1 MKPIRVSIILPAL
14 ILLAHFA
21 LLYLQK
27 EKTLA
32 QEVANRREFY
42 RKIAYFH
49 APILFQD
56 TETRGQSQ
64 DEGNAASVDQPIQ
77 RRGDF
82 PIRFDFDG
90 DWNGLNNWAN
100 FAKRPPADKNKD
112 AMARAFIYYSVVET
126 ETHYFINYCAY
137 HAQDREPRCSD
148 VECHENDLEGGLH
161 VVKKGPENGG
171 MGTLWMMMYLAHDNW
186 FTYLTPA
193 GRAAGIKRGGK
204 PPHET
209 PQKAHHYNAEFIYD
223 VVWRGVTPGGKIFSP
238 RDQDNPEDP
247 EAPKGAMF
255 RPAVWSEPWG
265 HGMYGWPGPDAKS
278 PYERY
283 RWSNFTWK
291 GGFIGGDG
299 VIYYP
304 GPTAGVPDFR
314 KEVDVTPYAL
324 IDFFEPN
331 GLWDR
336 REQIDWNMDGCGGGK
351 RGAPNCVWGYF
362 GAFRGQRWGVDKANA
377 PWRWDHLDDN
387 LPPGMQAYDPLRLVE
402 EFNNLS
408 AVAPEQLS
416 RKYTNNAYLGLPA
429 GTRPNRAAPVAEIS
443 TKVVVVKPNEAFTL
457 DGGRSRTSDLDGRG
471 HLLFRWESQAEGFGG
486 PGGGERWIRKT
497 LSREGAY
504 SIKLTVNDG
513 DHSASDEAMVI
524 VRSDKLFFDDFHT
537 ETPQSAWRF
546 LSQSWFQRDGM
557 LSMQRPGGALNA
569 AAVADRIYPPDLT
582 VETLMRV
589 DLLYEE
595 AREPFGV
602 GVGYRNPVGG
612 DSAVI
617 FGFTGTRRVDSA
629 KDPSRRHLTE
639 VAFYDINEQRRV
651 KLGDTVMTYNAGAPG
666 QSGYKLGEWY
676 HVKLKIEGG
685 EKFKAKIWPRGSNE
699 PEWMYEATLPQRK
712 SGLVA
717 PMVAAGVGVS
727 GAASYDYLLVTGQ
740 L

>member
-1 MKPIRVSIILPAL
+1 MKLNRISIISSAILFLGLTL
-14 ILLAHFA
+14 ISMNSDAESARLSN
-21 LLYLQK
+21 
-27 EKTLA
+27 
-32 QEVANRREFY
+32 NRREFY
-42 RKIAYFH
+42 RKLAHFH

-56 TETRGQSQ
+56 TEVRGQSQ
-64 DEGNAASVDQPIQ
+64 DEGNPASVDQPIQ

-82 PIRFDFDG
+82 ITRFDLDG

-126 ETHYFINYCAY
+126 ETHYFINYCAF

-161 VVKKGPENGG
+161 VVKKGPENSG

-223 VVWRGVTPGGKIFSP
+223 VVWRGVTPDGKIFAP

-247 EAPKGAMF
+247 AAPQGAVF
-255 RPAVWSEPWG
+255 RPTVWSEPWG

-278 PYERY
+278 PYDRY

-291 GGFIGGDG
+291 DGFVGGDG

-304 GPTAGVPDFR
+304 GSTAGVPDFR
-314 KEVDVTPYAL
+314 KEVDVAPYAL
-324 IDFFEPN
+324 IDIFEPN

-336 REQIDWNMDGCGGGK
+336 REQIDWKMDGCGGK
-351 RGAPNCVWGYF
+351 QGAPNCAWGYF

-377 PWRWDHLDDN
+377 PWRWDHVDDN
-387 LPPGMQAYDPLRLVE
+387 LPPGMQAFDPLRLVE

-408 AVAPEQLS
+408 AVPAEQLS

-429 GTRPNRAAPVAEIS
+429 GTRPNRAAPVAEIAA
-443 TKVVVVKPNEAFTL
+443 KVVVVKPNEPFAL

-471 HLLFRWESQAEGFGG
+471 NLLFRWESQAEGFGD
-486 PGGGERWIRKT
+486 PIIGERWIRKT
-497 LSREGAY
+497 LPRDGTY

-513 DHSASDEAMVI
+513 DHSAHASATVI
-524 VRSDKLFFDDFHT
+524 VRADKLFFDDFST
-537 ETPQSAWRF
+537 DDAAVRVALPRPNLAVTRRNAVMR
-546 LSQSWFQRDGM
+546 
-557 LSMQRPGGALNA
+557 RPGGGLNA
-569 AAVADRIYPPDLT
+569 AVVADRIYPANLT
-582 VETLMRV
+582 VETLMRL

-602 GVGYRNPVGG
+602 GIGYRSPADGN
-612 DSAVI
+612 SAVI
-617 FGFTGTRRVDSA
+617 FGFTGTRRADSA
-629 KDPSRRHLTE
+629 KDASRRHLTE
-639 VAFYDINEQRRV
+639 VAFYEVSEQRRI
-651 KLGDTVMTYNAGAPG
+651 
-666 QSGYKLGEWY
+666 KLGE
-676 HVKLKIEGG
+676 
-685 EKFKAKIWPRGSNE
+685 
-699 PEWMYEATLPQRK
+699 
-712 SGLVA
+712 
-717 PMVAAGVGVS
+717 AGYDVS
-727 GAASYDYLLVTGQ
+727 GRRLRPKWIQTGRVVSRQ
-740 L
+740 THGRGRRKG